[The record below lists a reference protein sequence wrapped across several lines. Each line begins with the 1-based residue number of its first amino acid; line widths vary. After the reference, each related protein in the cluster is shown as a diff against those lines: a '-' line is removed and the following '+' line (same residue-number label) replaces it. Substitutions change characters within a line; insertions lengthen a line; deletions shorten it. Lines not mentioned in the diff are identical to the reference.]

1 MKGDYRMINFFIHE
15 TQCYA
20 NGTAGALHFPFENRQ
35 EAELKYLDTRKAAV
49 ESSVLV
55 HTVVWEDNRGN
66 QIEKITYTH
75 PAPEPE
81 PEQPA
86 E

>member
-1 MKGDYRMINFFIHE
+1 MINYFVHE
-15 TQCYA
+15 MQCYSD
-20 NGTAGALHFPFENRQ
+20 GTAGALYFPFENRQ
-35 EAELKYLDTRKAAV
+35 EAELKYLDTRKAAC

-55 HTVVWEDNRGN
+55 HTVVWMDNRGN

-75 PAPEPE
+75 PQPEPEPE